1 MGQLQWDKHYG
12 FTINASYLL
21 GAQSII
27 FELRLGGAHEVA
39 EEEAPFAEV
48 RDLGDVDLIELD
60 NKPDTF
66 WFDS

>member
-1 MGQLQWDKHYG
+1 MLRVRS
-12 FTINASYLL
+12 AYLL

-60 NKPDTF
+60 NKHLHIN
-66 WFDS
+66 FDS